1 MLNFSETKLTGLVRT
16 DIKQIQMGHTMQFFS
31 PPLDSLPF
39 WCNQVSSWLSLNN
52 KEGKSF
58 LVEAVAVYLWDTELW
73 ENVKH
78 CKIHVRF
85 WSYFAPRLQMF

>member
-1 MLNFSETKLTGLVRT
+1 
-16 DIKQIQMGHTMQFFS
+16 MGHTMQFFP

-39 WCNQVSSWLSLNN
+39 WCNRVSSWLSLNN

-58 LVEAVAVYLWDTELW
+58 LVEAVAIYLWDTELW

-78 CKIHVRF
+78 CKIHVRP
-85 WSYFAPRLQMF
+85 WCYLHLVYRYSEAMLLPAAA